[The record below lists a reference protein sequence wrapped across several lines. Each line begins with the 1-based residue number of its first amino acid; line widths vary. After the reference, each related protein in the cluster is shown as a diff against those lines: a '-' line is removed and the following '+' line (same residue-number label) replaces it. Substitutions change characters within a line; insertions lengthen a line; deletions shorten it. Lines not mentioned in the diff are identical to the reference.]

1 MRHVILAARKT
12 QDPGT
17 AERVSGD
24 RIAWRLPR
32 SAHIPLRLR
41 RRRGHSSRLLSIDLL
56 ALAFALGV
64 SAASASAA
72 HASVGPWGWTIAY
85 GVTTIAVL
93 GGRGSYRFRLRTSP
107 LDHIGQALTSAAVA
121 AMAVITA
128 RVLVDPSPH
137 AAGEVVRSWAFASTY
152 IGAARVALSVYE
164 NRAQN
169 RGLNTLII
177 GAGRVGQLV
186 AHRLLARP
194 EMGLRPI
201 GFLDKEPKSGDG
213 MLPVLG
219 ASWDLEDV
227 VQREQVDHVIVSFSR
242 APNEVLLGIV
252 RRCRGLGI
260 EVSLVPRLFE
270 EVSNRVAVEHLG
282 GVALLR
288 IDQADPRGWQFDLKY
303 ALDRVIA
310 LLVVLALSPL
320 FLVLVL
326 AVRLSSRGPIFF
338 VQDRIGLD
346 GREFRMLKF
355 RTMRMGEPGEEQ
367 DAAWAARILGEEAE
381 LPAVSGDDD
390 RRTAVGRLMRRWS
403 LDELPQL
410 LNVLRGDMSLV
421 GPRPERTGY
430 VRAFEQHVYRYG
442 DRHRVKSG
450 LTGWAQVNGLRG
462 ETALD
467 DRVEWDNYYVEN
479 WTPWLDIKI
488 LLLTPMAVLQ
498 GQGAV

>member
-1 MRHVILAARKT
+1 
-12 QDPGT
+12 
-17 AERVSGD
+17 
-24 RIAWRLPR
+24 
-32 SAHIPLRLR
+32 
-41 RRRGHSSRLLSIDLL
+41 
-56 ALAFALGV
+56 
-64 SAASASAA
+64 
-72 HASVGPWGWTIAY
+72 
-85 GVTTIAVL
+85 
-93 GGRGSYRFRLRTSP
+93 
-107 LDHIGQALTSAAVA
+107 
-121 AMAVITA
+121 
-128 RVLVDPSPH
+128 
-137 AAGEVVRSWAFASTY
+137 
-152 IGAARVALSVYE
+152 
-164 NRAQN
+164 
-169 RGLNTLII
+169 
-177 GAGRVGQLV
+177 
-186 AHRLLARP
+186 
-194 EMGLRPI
+194 
-201 GFLDKEPKSGDG
+201 
-213 MLPVLG
+213 
-219 ASWDLEDV
+219 
-227 VQREQVDHVIVSFSR
+227 
-242 APNEVLLGIV
+242 
-252 RRCRGLGI
+252 
-260 EVSLVPRLFE
+260 
-270 EVSNRVAVEHLG
+270 
-282 GVALLR
+282 
-288 IDQADPRGWQFDLKY
+288 
-303 ALDRVIA
+303 
-310 LLVVLALSPL
+310 
-320 FLVLVL
+320 VL

-488 LLLTPMAVLQ
+488 LLLTPMAVLE